1 MDKLGAFFN
10 NITNE
15 VIQSQIQPARRHPV
29 IRRYGHAFLL
39 WYTSTYTL
47 AAESLAQNPCYLTD
61 VELRRLHRRF
71 GHPSVHRLHQL
82 LERSGHNVELQA
94 LQYLTRY
101 CEQCQKHGRSPG
113 RFTFTLKDDLDF
125 NYNVIIDIMYIGGKP
140 VLHLVDE
147 ATRFQAG
154 RWLKN
159 VSAQHVWDQLRSCWI
174 DTYLGPPDL
183 VTADAGKQFMAKE
196 FKQYAANMG
205 IIVKNAPVE
214 AHHSIGMVER
224 YHGPLR
230 RVYSIISTEIP
241 GIEPDLALQMSFKT
255 INDSVGPNGLVPTLL
270 VFGAY
275 PRMTEL
281 DAPSPSITQRAMAM
295 KKAMDEVRKCTA
307 SRQVNDALNTRNG
320 PSTASVHDLPINSP
334 VLVYREGKASQSGEW
349 KGPYNLLSIQGESVI
364 IELPHGPT
372 KFRSTSIK
380 PYFIDGQEPIPD
392 SPSSTQVPPAEEAPP
407 AETGPPETPQ
417 TETSPADITPI
428 EPAAKSPSATLASL
442 ALVKRGRGQPRKY
455 LEQANIAAPSDICF
469 LMDEFDVFINKNS
482 DAHPAQYT
490 ASRQKEIT
498 GLLEKGVFKVVTS
511 KDVPS
516 NARIFNSRFVD
527 EVKNAGTD
535 KAYEKSR
542 LVVQAYNDQEKDLVL
557 TQSPTIQRVSQRLIV
572 CLAAMLQDNNNM
584 KLYLRDI
591 TQAYVQSTSKLNRD
605 FYIRP
610 PLELISLL
618 GAKSDCIVKVMKPLY
633 GVPEAGNH
641 WFAIYHTHHKEKL
654 GMTKSTYDSCLF
666 FRSEPLGIVG
676 MQIDDILILADN
688 NFASTKE
695 EAIKSA
701 KIITKDREYLTSAHP
716 LKFNS
721 AQIKL
726 DSNGIVLTKKSY
738 IGGILLVTDYTADS
752 TSSKRITKKK
762 LSPKKEYLAQKAIG
776 AYIASVC
783 QPKASFDLS

>member
-1 MDKLGAFFN
+1 M
-10 NITNE
+10 
-15 VIQSQIQPARRHPV
+15 
-29 IRRYGHAFLL
+29 
-39 WYTSTYTL
+39 
-47 AAESLAQNPCYLTD
+47 
-61 VELRRLHRRF
+61 
-71 GHPSVHRLHQL
+71 
-82 LERSGHNVELQA
+82 
-94 LQYLTRY
+94 
-101 CEQCQKHGRSPG
+101 
-113 RFTFTLKDDLDF
+113 
-125 NYNVIIDIMYIGGKP
+125 
-140 VLHLVDE
+140 
-147 ATRFQAG
+147 
-154 RWLKN
+154 
-159 VSAQHVWDQLRSCWI
+159 
-174 DTYLGPPDL
+174 
-183 VTADAGKQFMAKE
+183 VTADAGKQFMARK

-230 RVYSIISTEIP
+230 RVYSIIITEIP
-241 GIEPDLALQMSFKT
+241 GIEADLALQMSFKA

-572 CLAAMLQDNNNM
+572 CLAAMLQDNNNI

-591 TQAYVQSTSKLNRD
+591 TQAYVQSTSELNRD
-605 FYIRP
+605 FYIQP

-676 MQIDDILILADN
+676 MQTDDTLILADN
-688 NFASTKE
+688 NFASTEE

-701 KIITKDREYLTSAHP
+701 KIMTKNREYLTPAHP
-716 LKFNS
+716 LKFNG

-726 DSNGIVLTKKSY
+726 DSNGIVLTKESH
-738 IGGILLVTDYTADS
+738 IEGILPVTDHAADF
-752 TSSKRITKKK
+752 TSSRGITRKK
-762 LSPKKEYLAQKAIG
+762 LSPKEQYLAQRARGI
-776 AYIASVC
+776 YIAFMC
-783 QPKASFDLS
+783 QPEASFDLF